1 MKKSFLYCFAGFSFL
16 LIWTSCKHDEDKFI
30 SEGNI
35 EYTAVVMDKS
45 NSMASM
51 APSKMNIKFKN
62 NKSCVEMS
70 AGMGLFNTSFVSNPE
85 THTMLQLVKLLNKKF
100 WMVEDE
106 NQIKKEIGEYKI
118 EIKPTTETKI
128 IAGYNCIKS
137 IVHYTDNSSPDFDI
151 YYTKELNIKNP
162 NFTNPY
168 YSIDGVLMQY
178 QMKKFGL
185 EMKFTAK
192 KVTKETVE
200 DATFQVPDDYK
211 KISEKEMNQLFG
223 SLE

>member
-1 MKKSFLYCFAGFSFL
+1 MKKPHILCLVGLFCILTLSR
-16 LIWTSCKHDEDKFI
+16 CKHDDDKFI
-30 SEGNI
+30 SEGSI
-35 EYTAVVMDKS
+35 EYSATVVDKS

-51 APSKMNIKFKN
+51 APSKMIIKFKK

-85 THTMLQLVKLLNKKF
+85 THTLLQLVKLLNKKF
-100 WMVEDE
+100 WMMQDE
-106 NQIKKEIGEYKI
+106 NEIKKEIEDYKI
-118 EIKPTTETKI
+118 EIKPTDETKI
-128 IAGYNCIKS
+128 IAGYNCKKS
-137 IVHYTDNSSPDFDI
+137 IVHYKDDSSPDFDI
-151 YYTKELNIKNP
+151 YYTKELNIVNP
-162 NFTNPY
+162 NFANPFY
-168 YSIDGVLMQY
+168 TIDGVLMEY

-185 EMKFTAK
+185 EMKFVAK

-211 KISEKEMNQLFG
+211 KISQKEMNELFG